1 MTMPRWWLA
10 LGLAAGLGI
19 VAGCTPPSSTASPAT
34 TSSTTAA
41 DFVMVEGEGPG
52 ELAERIA
59 SQGLSRPDGTLRTL
73 VSAEH
78 LGTLELPGRTIHMV
92 AYETGREGDTL
103 PCLAMAEE
111 ESDQTSTRGWCGT
124 SVPENVG
131 VLTFETGGA
140 TEVLIMRVSIETE
153 TVVVVTSS
161 ARRIT
166 ARPAGR
172 VAYLEW
178 PVSEG
183 RGTQVLGLGVDG
195 EELWSRILTVG

>member
-1 MTMPRWWLA
+1 MTRWWLP
-10 LGLAAGLGI
+10 LEFVAGLGLLS
-19 VAGCTPPSSTASPAT
+19 GCTPSSSTSSSPST
-34 TSSTTAA
+34 TTTAA
-41 DFVMVEGEGPG
+41 DFVMMEGEGPG
-52 ELAERIA
+52 ELAQRIA

-78 LGTLELPGRTIHMV
+78 VGTLELPGRTIQVV

-124 SVPENVG
+124 SVPEDVG
-131 VLTFETGGA
+131 ILTFETGGA
-140 TEVLIMRVSIETE
+140 VEVLVMRVSIETE
-153 TVVVVTSS
+153 TVVVVT
-161 ARRIT
+161 ANATRIT

-178 PVSEG
+178 PVSDG
-183 RGTQVLGLGVDG
+183 RGTQVLGLGADG